1 MPTLAEM
8 VEYLGWL
15 TIVALLALYLRLRQ
29 QGLHRVYRVFAA
41 YLLFRAAC
49 IFTLAVL
56 PPLWYL
62 SSSRPYVPFGNNVY
76 AWGWLLTTPVLWV
89 LHILVVLELYS
100 LVFRN
105 YRGIASMGRW
115 ATFAGLGI
123 AILLSSLT
131 LPADLS
137 RAGEPFPI
145 LRAFVAVTRGV
156 DSSLVLFLLFISAF
170 LTWFPVPLCR
180 NVVLYSMVYAVYF
193 ITTSLAELLR
203 NLSGSA
209 AWGLTSILLAGADL
223 VCLAVW
229 ILFLNREGESKRVV
243 VRHTW
248 APQREE
254 ILIQQLAAINST
266 LLRSG
271 RR

>member
-1 MPTLAEM
+1 
-8 VEYLGWL
+8 
-15 TIVALLALYLRLRQ
+15 
-29 QGLHRVYRVFAA
+29 
-41 YLLFRAAC
+41 
-49 IFTLAVL
+49 
-56 PPLWYL
+56 
-62 SSSRPYVPFGNNVY
+62 
-76 AWGWLLTTPVLWV
+76 
-89 LHILVVLELYS
+89 
-100 LVFRN
+100 
-105 YRGIASMGRW
+105 
-115 ATFAGLGI
+115 
-123 AILLSSLT
+123 
-131 LPADLS
+131 
-137 RAGEPFPI
+137 
-145 LRAFVAVTRGV
+145 
-156 DSSLVLFLLFISAF
+156 
-170 LTWFPVPLCR
+170 
-180 NVVLYSMVYAVYF
+180 MVYAVYF